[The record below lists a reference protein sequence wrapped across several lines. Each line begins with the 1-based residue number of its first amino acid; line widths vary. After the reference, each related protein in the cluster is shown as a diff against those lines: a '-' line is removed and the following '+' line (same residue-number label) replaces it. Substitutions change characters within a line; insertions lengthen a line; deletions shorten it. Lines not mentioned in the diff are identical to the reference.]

1 VSDGE
6 VGAEQAEVL
15 KMRGRR
21 LAVAP
26 ETDHHLRLGF
36 LDMGMQA
43 DREIAGKR
51 RAFAHEIVGAM
62 VWDGRRDRGPDG
74 FTVLCPAFQCQP
86 DRFQRCVAGRQP
98 QGLHVF
104 AQNRRHGVEQAGN
117 GLKEREL
124 SDHRRQHGANAGVPI
139 GPRARFETLNGRQ
152 RKLDSEVVARGAA
165 LEQHLERAD
174 IGAEIFVVGRAVA
187 ADPGRGC
194 QQQFER
200 PAIAHALGEIAVTV
214 GVGVD
219 QPGMQQAVARVERH
233 GVGRCRQAGG
243 TDLADGVANDQ
254 HIS

>member
-1 VSDGE
+1 KPSAHALPSVAARSTSPVVSQRSVSGPCTFDTIEARRIASYMLRLSEQLAPSVPMPTLTLRLSMPRTSASPLPSRMLLPGLWGAGGAVTAQGPNVIVIEPYPVPDGK

-51 RAFAHEIVGAM
+51 RAFAHKIVGAM
-62 VWDGRRDRGPDG
+62 AWDGRRDSGPDG
-74 FTVLCPAFQCQP
+74 FTVLCPAFQCQR

-98 QGLHVF
+98 QALHVF

-139 GPRARFETLNGRQ
+139 GPRARFETLNGR
-152 RKLDSEVVARGAA
+152 
-165 LEQHLERAD
+165 
-174 IGAEIFVVGRAVA
+174 
-187 ADPGRGC
+187 
-194 QQQFER
+194 
-200 PAIAHALGEIAVTV
+200 
-214 GVGVD
+214 
-219 QPGMQQAVARVERH
+219 
-233 GVGRCRQAGG
+233 
-243 TDLADGVANDQ
+243 
-254 HIS
+254 